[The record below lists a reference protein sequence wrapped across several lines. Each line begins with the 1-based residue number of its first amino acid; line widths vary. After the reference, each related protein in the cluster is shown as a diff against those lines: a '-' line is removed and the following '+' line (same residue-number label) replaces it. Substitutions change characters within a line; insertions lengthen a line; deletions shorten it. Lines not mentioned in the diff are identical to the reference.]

1 MRFEREN
8 SLPKITISIRAQIK
22 KNNTSVFVMKQ
33 FTPLTSPFSV
43 DSPLTL
49 DLKLEALR
57 SKTSKTFFPL
67 EKKRHQQFQFLL
79 RVFIKKFNVG
89 RERAQIRK
97 NFFQYNFCLCNET
110 TYTQTTIHI
119 TSHQTK
125 NLRRKVWRRWRTRTS
140 TFCVSFFFSFL

>member
-1 MRFEREN
+1 VRFEREN

-97 NFFQYNFCLCNET
+97 NFFQ
-110 TYTQTTIHI
+110 
-119 TSHQTK
+119 
-125 NLRRKVWRRWRTRTS
+125 
-140 TFCVSFFFSFL
+140 